1 MSLLAAHQMLHA
13 AIRRQT
19 DATALALRYA
29 GENTTLEDAHTL
41 ARLAE
46 ALSDDGFAVQPAVSL
61 EPSPRY
67 TLWLHPGEW
76 PATHGTLRR
85 FGFEPVEA
93 IGIQPYLQ
101 RQDPPMQIRIAWH
114 EEH

>member
-1 MSLLAAHQMLHA
+1 MSLLTAHQMLYA

-29 GENTTLEDAHTL
+29 CEDVTLENTHTL

-46 ALSDDGFAVQPAVSL
+46 TLKREGFTVQPTVSL
-61 EPSPRY
+61 EPTPRY

-76 PATHGTLRR
+76 QAAQDTIRCY
-85 FGFEPVEA
+85 GFEPVQA
-93 IGIQPYLQ
+93 SGIQPYLQ
-101 RQDPPMQIRIAWH
+101 RPDPPMQIRIAWH